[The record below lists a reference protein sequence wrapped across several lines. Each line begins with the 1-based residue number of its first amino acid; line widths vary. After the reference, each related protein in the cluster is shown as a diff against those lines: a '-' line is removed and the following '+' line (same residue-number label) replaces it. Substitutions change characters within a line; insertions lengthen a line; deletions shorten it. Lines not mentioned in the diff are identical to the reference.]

1 MFPLTLTNFYNLYGL
16 KLGNMLAWSMFFG
29 QAFSVGAPA
38 AAGGAYLPGA
48 RGFGFSSLS
57 NGFAYQFGNNPN
69 STYHAFR
76 HTDGLGLSRGSVQQG
91 VLNNLRGNYMN
102 VQNGKPYNGFTN
114 VGGYNLQYTAWRL
127 YNGTYNIGR
136 IHSVQ

>member
-48 RGFGFSSLS
+48 RGFAFQPSYTHAGARMLGRGVPMWQMQDAYHNPLKIRPIRVDGDGRASQQYVGRYATLVVNPYSGKWITTWS
-57 NGFAYQFGNNPN
+57 NGSKY
-69 STYHAFR
+69 
-76 HTDGLGLSRGSVQQG
+76 L
-91 VLNNLRGNYMN
+91 
-102 VQNGKPYNGFTN
+102 K
-114 VGGYNLQYTAWRL
+114 
-127 YNGTYNIGR
+127 
-136 IHSVQ
+136 